1 MGGGWETFTALPL
14 SGAVES
20 LFSSSE
26 AAAGRQDVF
35 SVSEITAEIKA
46 LLDGAFGSV
55 WIEGEISN
63 FKHHF
68 SSGHM
73 YFTLKDEGAELRA
86 AMFKGYNQ
94 YLKFPVEDGMK
105 VLAHGDISVY
115 EARGQYQLLVKRME
129 PSGVGTLYL
138 AFEALKEKLEAEGL
152 FDESRKKPLPAYPFK
167 IGIVTSGTGAAVED
181 MKSILSRRAPH
192 VALVIRPTLVQGDG
206 AAEDIFSA
214 ISELE
219 QRDDLGLLIVGR
231 GGGSLEDLWAFNE
244 EKVVR
249 RIADCPIPIISAV
262 GHETDFTLS
271 DFAADLRAPTPSA
284 AAELA
289 SPSQSEIVAQLD
301 DSARRLGGGLR
312 NRIQTAWQR
321 LDGLSSRYGLQ
332 QPKLLLERERDRLE
346 AQTEK
351 MAKNIQVILA
361 MKSAKFGSLRGELE
375 AVSPTAILQRGYAI
389 ARRLPDG
396 KILRS
401 ASDTEEGK
409 RFGLTLAD
417 GELEGEVKKITA
429 E

>member
-1 MGGGWETFTALPL
+1 
-14 SGAVES
+14 
-20 LFSSSE
+20 
-26 AAAGRQDVF
+26 
-35 SVSEITAEIKA
+35 
-46 LLDGAFGSV
+46 
-55 WIEGEISN
+55 
-63 FKHHF
+63 
-68 SSGHM
+68 
-73 YFTLKDEGAELRA
+73 
-86 AMFKGYNQ
+86 MFKGYNQ